1 MWHVRIVQTLPP
13 GTALRRVR
21 TADLTAAEIDAIRA
35 LLWAA
40 FPPGDEGF
48 TEHDWEHGLGGLHVL
63 LESVPDGRIVAHAA
77 VVERELHVGGRP
89 LQTGYVEAVAT
100 DPDRQAQ
107 GFGTALMRDVGRS
120 ILETYQLGAL
130 GTGRHRF
137 YERLGWRVWRGP
149 TYVRLPDGDRR
160 TPDEDGDI
168 LVLLTPRTPRIDLT
182 ARISCDWRSGDVW

>member
-1 MWHVRIVQTLPP
+1 VWHVRIVQTPLP

-21 TADLTAAEIDAIRA
+21 TAGLAASEIDAIRG

-40 FPPGDEGF
+40 FPGDEGF
-48 TEHDWEHGLGGLHVL
+48 TEDDWEHGLGGLHVL
-63 LESVPDGRIVAHAA
+63 LETAADRRIVAHAA
-77 VVERELHVGGRP
+77 VIERELHVGGRP
-89 LQTGYVEAVAT
+89 LRTGYVEAVAT

-107 GFGTALMRDVGRS
+107 GFGTTLMRDVGRW
-120 ILETYQLGAL
+120 ILEAYELGAL

-168 LVLLTPRTPRIDLT
+168 LVLLTPRTPPIDLT
-182 ARISCDWRSGDVW
+182 DPISCDWRPGDVW